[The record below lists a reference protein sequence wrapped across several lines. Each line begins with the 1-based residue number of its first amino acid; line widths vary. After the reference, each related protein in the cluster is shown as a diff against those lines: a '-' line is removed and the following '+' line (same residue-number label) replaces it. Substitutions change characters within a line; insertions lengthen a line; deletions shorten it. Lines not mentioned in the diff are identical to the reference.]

1 MKYVI
6 IGNSAAAIGC
16 VEGIRKADK
25 EGKILIIASEPHHT
39 YSRPLIS
46 YLLMGKTDEQR
57 MKYRPDGFYEE
68 NGCETMFG
76 RSVTSISPDKKTV
89 TLDDGSEIAYDK
101 LMVATGSRPFVPP
114 VAGLDKVKN
123 KTSFMTLDD
132 AHSLRSMTG
141 PKTDVMILGAGL
153 IGLKCAECLIGKVKS
168 ITVVDMADR
177 ILPSILTPEAAAMV
191 QRHLEKYGVKFILS
205 DSAEE
210 FTKDSAKLKSGKTV
224 EFDVLVTAVGV
235 RPNTGLVSEAGGKVQ
250 RGIYTNEKCETT
262 LRDVYSGGDCTEYYD
277 SALGDVRILAILPN
291 AYMQGLTAGVNMA
304 GGEAVFEHA
313 IPMNAIGFYGLH
325 IITAGVYDGE
335 SYVKSDGESYKAL
348 YYKDNLLKGFILIG
362 DVARA
367 GIYTSLIREATPLDS
382 LNFELIRE
390 RPQLMAFAKNVRKSR
405 LGEEQ

>member
-6 IGNSAAAIGC
+6 IGNSTAAIGC
-16 VEGIRKADK
+16 VEGIRKVDR
-25 EGKILIIASEPHHT
+25 EGKILIISAELHHT

-57 MKYRPDGFYEE
+57 MKYRPDAFYEE

-76 RSVTSISPDKKTV
+76 KSVTKISPDKKTV

-101 LMVATGSRPFVPP
+101 LMVASGSRPFVPP
-114 VAGLDKVKN
+114 VEGLEKVKN
-123 KTSFMTLDD
+123 RTSFMTLDD
-132 AHSLRSMTG
+132 AHSLKAMTG

-177 ILPSILTPEAAAMV
+177 ILPSILTPEAAAVV

-205 DSAEE
+205 DSAAE
-210 FTKDSAKLKSGKTV
+210 FTKDSAKLASGKTV

-235 RPNTGLVSEAGGKVQ
+235 RPNTGLVSDAGGKVGK
-250 RGIYTNEKCETT
+250 GIYTNEKCETT
-262 LRDVYSGGDCTEYYD
+262 LKDVYSGGDCTEYYD

-291 AYMQGLTAGVNMA
+291 AYMQGLTAGINMA
-304 GGEAVFEHA
+304 GGEAAFEHA

-325 IITAGVYDGE
+325 IITAGVYEGE
-335 SYVKSDGESYKAL
+335 SYVKSDGENYKAL
-348 YYKDNLLKGFILIG
+348 YFKDNVLKGFILIG

-367 GIYTSLIREATPLDS
+367 GIYTALIREATPLDS
-382 LNFELIRE
+382 INFDMIKE
-390 RPQLMAFAKNVRKSR
+390 RPQLMAFAKNVRRSR